1 MRKPNHYN
9 QVLHLLQTL
18 HKDYPKYNM
27 GRHLSTAFSDY
38 GDVWNLTDKEMLF
51 ALEKYKAQMD
61 MDIPH
66 TDEREIDDIIKQA
79 MDLENI
85 LKEEDNG
92 DNY

>member
-1 MRKPNHYN
+1 
-9 QVLHLLQTL
+9 
-18 HKDYPKYNM
+18 M